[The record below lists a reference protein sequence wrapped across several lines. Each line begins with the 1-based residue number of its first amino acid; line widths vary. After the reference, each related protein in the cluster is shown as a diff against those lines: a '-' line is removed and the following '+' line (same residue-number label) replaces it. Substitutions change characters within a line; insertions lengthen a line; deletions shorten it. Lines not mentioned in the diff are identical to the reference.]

1 MSRRVAIVHDWL
13 TSMRG
18 GERVL
23 EVLCS
28 LFPQADLFAL
38 TRDPAHLSPALAQR
52 GATTSPIQ
60 RIASA
65 PFVNGRFRAL
75 LPFFPLC
82 VESFNLDA
90 YDLVLSSSH
99 CVAMGAIASPTALH
113 VAYVHSTLRYVRE
126 AQSTYEASVP
136 CGPVGRAL
144 FHGAADYLRRWETVA
159 ATRPH
164 VLIANSVYTRERILR
179 YHRRDAVVIEPPIE
193 TRRFERAAEGEPRPA
208 SDGPFLLVSA
218 LVPSK
223 RVDLALRAFH
233 GRPERLVVVGEGP
246 ERGRLERWVGPNVTM
261 LSRLGEGELAR
272 LFAHCR
278 ALLHTGVDDFGMVM
292 VEALSAGI
300 PVLAC
305 AEGGALEIVRDGDT
319 GLLIAAP
326 TVDSVRAALDR
337 FSGCSDAFDPV
348 ALRAFARRFDRQQF
362 ERRFM
367 DVVDDAWRKHQCG
380 RNGLHEINGL
390 NGKSGLHTNVDPSP
404 VSPALAGRSRVGA
417 AAKRFIDVALAASGL
432 VLTAPL
438 VAGLAAWIRLDSEGP
453 ALFRQRRHGLHQ
465 RPFTLVKLRTM
476 DHGGRVTRAGQILR
490 PLGLDE
496 LPQLWN
502 VLRGDMSLIGPRP
515 EVLERAVRYEFRIP
529 GYPDRHL
536 VRPGITG
543 WAQVNG
549 MRGDAAPIG
558 ERLRFD
564 IEYLREWSLA
574 MDGQI
579 LARTVPAVLG
589 DALRAL
595 RS

>member
-1 MSRRVAIVHDWL
+1 
-13 TSMRG
+13 MRG

-38 TRDPAHLSPALAQR
+38 TRDSAHLSPALAQR
-52 GATTSPIQ
+52 GTTTSPIQ

-65 PFVNGRFRAL
+65 PLVNGRFRAL

-126 AQSTYEASVP
+126 AQATYEASVP
-136 CGPVGRAL
+136 CGALGRAL
-144 FHGAADYLRRWETVA
+144 FRGAADYLRRWEAVA

-164 VLIANSVYTRERILR
+164 VLIANSAYTRERILR
-179 YHRRDAVVIEPPIE
+179 YHRRDALVVEPPID
-193 TRRFERAAEGEPRPA
+193 TRRFECAAEGQPRPA
-208 SDGPFLLVSA
+208 SDSPFLLVSA

-223 RVDLALRAFH
+223 RVDLALRAFQ
-233 GRPERLVVVGEGP
+233 GRPERLVVVGQGP

-261 LSRLGEGELAR
+261 LSGLGEGELAR
-272 LFAHCR
+272 LFARCR

-292 VEALSAGI
+292 VEALSTGI

-305 AEGGALEIVRDGDT
+305 AEGGALEIVRDGET

-326 TVDSVRAALDR
+326 TVDSVRATLDR

-367 DVVDDAWRKHQCG
+367 DAVDDAWRKHQHG
-380 RNGLHEINGL
+380 RNGLHGINGLNGL
-390 NGKSGLHTNVDPSP
+390 NGKSGVHAQVDRPP
-404 VSPALAGRSRVGA
+404 PRPAMAGRSPVGA
-417 AAKRFIDVALAASGL
+417 AAKRFFDLALAASGL

-476 DHGGRVTRAGQILR
+476 DQNGRVTRAGQILR

-515 EVLERAVRYEFRIP
+515 EVLERAVRYEGRIP

-595 RS
+595 RN